1 MKDSTHQSELRS
13 ADPLSD
19 SLPEASLRSL
29 EQPLAPLAIPSRSAT
44 QITLA
49 YRVHREILRSIAADD
64 KQALCSTWE
73 RYRDIGI
80 RGEEALSL
88 SLELGRF
95 ELVQVLL
102 DLGAQPH
109 ELRSSQLPGLLEAGR
124 FDVLKQLVEAGAPVN
139 NESGDSE
146 ALSRAVQNFV
156 NYIDFKFEHPASSGQ
171 RMETETFFKG
181 WVEASTTIDEDL
193 TNTGTLSVQERFF
206 RYFIDSPF
214 SDEFIDH
221 SKGFDFSQ
229 IAFLLEHGARMDKT
243 GREIRRD
250 SLSSDSRM
258 LAVLGSDFS
267 QAFALFEKHGI
278 QLRTDNLNL
287 YCSESS
293 DEVEVVE
300 SAIRAGNVARA
311 TALLA
316 ENPSLLSLVK
326 NPLSKAVRSAS
337 LEMVRHLIRI
347 GCDVNE
353 DGGKPLLYA
362 CLLYYWG
369 EGFPYREPLTPKM
382 VHLLLTNGADPNMRG
397 GEAFIEACKTFDDS
411 LLTTFFGC
419 PSLRN
424 IAEKNNAALRGL
436 LINERLFTD
445 ADFVRFLGRDT
456 PALKQLLM
464 VKSLV
469 DRGADPCAAL
479 LWGQNP
485 APITGHEHS
494 ALAFESAT
502 GHYTVWGAFLRER
515 LSQRPPPDR
524 DAIDECYRA
533 AQKAL
538 SGNVYRMQVGNESR
552 QSGPLPN
559 PSHRYCHL
567 MAQVLDPTSPCW
579 INSLIPAKSKQIP
592 ESVISPSLL
601 QHDPRYKVVSDV
613 AAITTVLHR
622 PFTLRQKFI
631 ELAKASFSENLK
643 LRDSQQSTEKVFE
656 WLPTTTRLLRHFAD
670 IVLLPALLARIQ
682 PSAIPF
688 LPKGILGQ
696 IREDLEFVAAEA
708 LFAGRSLRELKDF
721 SKRWHALS
729 ARHPVPISPQ
739 TCWESLLSGPIQLP
753 NGFVVKDLNSLDSL
767 RKVGTAMNNCLG
779 DGIHATECF
788 FGNARILA
796 IFKDENPLV
805 AMTLEKTEEGWH
817 LTEYEGPDYTRPD
830 EGPTAPF
837 TLFKTM
843 IASNAIQFEA
853 VDPEE
858 VFPPNSYDDDNPWP
872 AYRKYL
878 DVNRIDLDWALH
890 DHGIN
895 AEAFYR
901 RWLRVAAK
909 PGGKTEPLLTHG
921 AIAKCVGHLD
931 EMVGALSLYLQYSE
945 RLYNSYPN

>member
-1 MKDSTHQSELRS
+1 MNRNKDTPLKDSKHQKESTS
-13 ADPLSD
+13 ADHLSD

-29 EQPLAPLAIPSRSAT
+29 KQDLASLVTPPGSEAKT
-44 QITLA
+44 TLA
-49 YRVHREILRSIAADD
+49 YRVHREIFRAIVAND
-64 KQALCSTWE
+64 KEALCSTWE

-80 RGEEALSL
+80 RGEDALSL
-88 SLELGRF
+88 CLEQCRF
-95 ELVQVLL
+95 ELVSVLL
-102 DLGAQPH
+102 DLGAHPH
-109 ELRSSQLPGLLEAGR
+109 KLRSSQLPRLFWYGR
-124 FDVLKQLVEAGAPVN
+124 FEVLKQLVEAGAPVN

-146 ALSRAVQNFV
+146 ALRLAVQYFV
-156 NYIDFKFEHPASSGQ
+156 NYIDLGFEPSSSEGQ
-171 RMETETFFKG
+171 RTK
-181 WVEASTTIDEDL
+181 S
-193 TNTGTLSVQERFF
+193 
-206 RYFIDSPF
+206 
-214 SDEFIDH
+214 
-221 SKGFDFSQ
+221 FDFSK
-229 IAFLLEHGARMDKT
+229 IEFLLAYGARMDRT
-243 GREIRRD
+243 SRELQRASISPYSRSLDWLD
-250 SLSSDSRM
+250 S
-258 LAVLGSDFS
+258 AFS
-267 QAFALFEKHGI
+267 QAFSIFEKYGA
-278 QLRTDNLNL
+278 QLRTDNLDHC
-287 YCSESS
+287 CSEPK
-293 DEVEVVE
+293 DEGELVA
-300 SAIRAGNVARA
+300 SAITAGNVA
-311 TALLA
+311 TVTELLR

-337 LEMVRHLIRI
+337 LEMVQHLIRL

-353 DGGKPLLYA
+353 DCGKPLLYA
-362 CLLYYWG
+362 CQLNHWG
-369 EGFPYREPLTPKM
+369 EGFVYREPLTPKM
-382 VHLLLTNGADPNMRG
+382 VRLLLANGADPYMRG
-397 GEAFIEACKTFDDS
+397 GEAFIQACERFDAS
-411 LLTTFFGC
+411 LLSTFFASS
-419 PSLRN
+419 SLRHVGVGN
-424 IAEKNNAALRGL
+424 DAALRGL
-436 LINERLFTD
+436 LYNSRLYKTEYFP
-445 ADFVRFLGRDT
+445 RFNGRNT
-456 PALKQLLM
+456 PAMEQLLK

-469 DRGADPCAAL
+469 DRGADPCAAFP
-479 LWGQNP
+479 WKRDP
-485 APITGHEHS
+485 PSITAGEDV
-494 ALAFESAT
+494 AFDSPT
-502 GHYTVWGAFLRER
+502 SHYTVWKDFLRER
-515 LSQRPPPDR
+515 LSQQPPPNRAAIDDCYR
-524 DAIDECYRA
+524 DA
-533 AQKAL
+533 QQAL

-670 IVLLPALLARIQ
+670 IVLLPALLARI
-682 PSAIPF
+682 PPRAIPF
-688 LPKGILGQ
+688 LPKGIVGQ

-708 LFAGRSLRELKDF
+708 LFAGRSLRKLKDF

-805 AMTLEKTEEGWH
+805 AMTLEKTEDGWH

-901 RWLRVAAK
+901 RWLRIAGKA
-909 PGGKTEPLLTHG
+909 GGRTEPLLTDD
-921 AIAKCVGHLD
+921 AIAKCVSHLD
-931 EMVGALSLYLQYSE
+931 EMAGALSLYLQYSE
-945 RLYNSYPN
+945 LLYNSYPN